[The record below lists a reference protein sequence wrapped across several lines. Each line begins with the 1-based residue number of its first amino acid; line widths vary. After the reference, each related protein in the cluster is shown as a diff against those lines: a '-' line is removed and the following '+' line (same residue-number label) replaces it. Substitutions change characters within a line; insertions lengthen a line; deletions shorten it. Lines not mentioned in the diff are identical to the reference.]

1 MIVASFHSCG
11 APPPCHTPITTAW
24 NCSTVA
30 YGCYHRNLH
39 LRRVLSG
46 PAGISSGPT
55 AFRFDMLVIVS
66 STSKMEGR
74 SSRGVHGGHTLSSST
89 ILGSSARWRLSVD
102 QRDEPLFPT
111 IANEPHVTKQN
122 CRLRPRCIE
131 IRTIPP
137 PARNSSPCG
146 TCRNQIGRHLWCES
160 HKLTDEFLE

>member
-39 LRRVLSG
+39 VRRVLSG

-111 IANEPHVTKQN
+111 IANGPHVTKQTVV
-122 CRLRPRCIE
+122 CVLDVLRSGRFPPRSKS
-131 IRTIPP
+131 IPLRYMQKP
-137 PARNSSPCG
+137 DWSPSFM
-146 TCRNQIGRHLWCES
+146 RISQV
-160 HKLTDEFLE
+160 D